1 MTSAGKTRSARR
13 AEAQADWADLSLIGH
28 CVSGCA
34 EGERRGLAETP
45 GEWERLVALASE
57 QMVAP
62 ALGWCLEG
70 ADGIPAPVAHVFG
83 ALFELN
89 DERNRRVLTTLVR
102 ATHALNA
109 VGIQPLLLKGAAMLA
124 AGDYPAPGLRV
135 LLDCDLMVPPDQA
148 QSAFAALESV
158 GFYAHNEPSPGHH
171 HLPMQRDPETSVSVE
186 LHHAAAR
193 PNFVRMVDRA
203 GALAQ
208 ATEVGVGGGIALI
221 PGANWRVA
229 HNIVHSQIVDR
240 RHRAAR
246 PSLRQ
251 LLDLSVLRRR
261 HGTAIDW
268 VWQSRHFARFGFAA
282 VLRDNLA
289 LAEALLG
296 EPAPAGSTADAQAAR
311 QRFLDAAARGKIDAR
326 IRKAAWRIGDAAR
339 DLRHDPA
346 TIVAWLKTPAKLRRL
361 FR

>member
-1 MTSAGKTRSARR
+1 MSARAARR
-13 AEAQADWADLSLIGH
+13 AEAQADWRDLTWIGL
-28 CVSGCA
+28 CVGGCVD
-34 EGERRGLAETP
+34 GERRTLAEMP
-45 GEWERLVALASE
+45 RDWQRIVALASE

-62 ALGWCLEG
+62 ALGWCLES
-70 ADGIPAPVAHVFG
+70 ADDIPPSVAQVFA
-83 ALFELN
+83 ALLEMN
-89 DERNRRVLTTLVR
+89 GERNRRVLSTLER
-102 ATHALNA
+102 ATNALNG
-109 VGIQPLLLKGAAMLA
+109 VGIQPLLLKGAAILA

-148 QSAFAALESV
+148 QSAFAALTAV

-171 HLPMQRDPETSVSVE
+171 HLPMQRDAETSVSVE

-203 GALAQ
+203 GALEQ
-208 ATEVGVGGGIALI
+208 ATEIGVGGGVALI

-268 VWQSRHFARFGFAA
+268 AWQSRHFARFGFAP

-289 LAEALLG
+289 LAEALLS
-296 EPAPAGSTADAQAAR
+296 ELAPVGSRADAQAAR
-311 QRFLDAAARGKIDAR
+311 QRYLDAAARGKIDAR

-346 TIVAWLKTPAKLRRL
+346 TIAAWLKTPAKLRRL
-361 FR
+361 CR